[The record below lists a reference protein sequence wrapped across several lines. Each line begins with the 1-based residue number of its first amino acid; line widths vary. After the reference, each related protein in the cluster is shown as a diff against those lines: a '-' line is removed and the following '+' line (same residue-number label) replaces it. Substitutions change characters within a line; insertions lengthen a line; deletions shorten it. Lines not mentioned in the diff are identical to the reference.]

1 MERNKNPMLEGDSPR
16 VTMEV
21 CDQNREFIE
30 MVKKKLESEEI
41 KVQLLNETE
50 GKA

>member
-1 MERNKNPMLEGDSPR
+1 MLEGDSPR